1 MDDGDGARTT
11 TRRGG
16 RSGDGRRAAP
26 TLVVALAGVVIAV
39 AALAAV
45 LASPAAGVDDVSGTS
60 ATPAQVTPAE
70 PGDGD
75 GNGADSRALAWW
87 MAAEVGVLVV
97 GCAIWCRRTN
107 RRQRARVAAVS
118 AAPSTAAPST
128 ATPPAGSVRPP
139 VRFRL

>member
-107 RRQRARVAAVS
+107 RRQRARAEGAS
-118 AAPSTAAPST
+118 AAS
-128 ATPPAGSVRPP
+128 PPAAGSVRPP